1 MKKLSLVFAVSLGL
15 AACAQ
20 SDSEYARKYKN
31 KEGFKAKAE
40 QTAPAGKTVSMCDK
54 PAAVICESLT
64 NIGTKAQAELAKNA
78 LNALK
83 KAHGLSENFDGMPAS
98 FAALDEEK
106 KNLNLDSELLKR
118 ADEEYQ
124 VFYKYDADVTEAAEI
139 ARTALIGVVEKEQGV
154 SEEDK
159 RLLFSI
165 INTSL
170 VFSVT
175 ETLTNHF
182 TFKDQVVAK
191 LKETCGLDGGR
202 NASMSIVP
210 GGGPNGVIAI
220 CPGRL
225 MRNAGME
232 KEDRILSL
240 VFDLTR
246 EMAVQMK
253 LRGAKP
259 DDKAV
264 ACLSGG
270 SLSQD
275 ADSSLQVDQVQADL
289 WGYKVLNAL
298 LKNEKDIEVKKAK
311 VKKAFRSLCLDGKA
325 EEERIQNFFKLDE
338 SGINLSC
345 SSGPRC

>member
-1 MKKLSLVFAVSLGL
+1 MKKISLILAVSLGL

-20 SDSEYARKYKN
+20 SDSEYAQKYRN
-31 KEGFKAKAE
+31 KDGQKAKTD
-40 QTAPAGKTVSMCDK
+40 QTLPDGKAVSLCDK
-54 PAAVICESLT
+54 PAVVLCEGLT
-64 NIGTKAQAELAKNA
+64 NIGTKAQTELAKNA
-78 LNALK
+78 LSSLK
-83 KAHGLSENFDGMPAS
+83 KDHGLSEDFDGSPAS

-106 KNLNLDSELLKR
+106 KALNLDSELLKK

-124 VFYKYDADVTEAAEI
+124 VFYKYDADVMEAAEI
-139 ARTALIGVVEKEQGV
+139 ARTTLIGVIEKEQGI
-154 SEEDK
+154 SEDDK
-159 RLLFSI
+159 RHMFSI

-191 LKETCGLDGGR
+191 LKEICGLDGGR
-202 NASMSIVP
+202 NASLSIVP

-225 MRNAGME
+225 LRNAGAD

-246 EMAVQMK
+246 EIAVQMK
-253 LRGAKP
+253 LRGAKS
-259 DDKAV
+259 DEKAV
-264 ACLSGG
+264 ACLAST
-270 SLSQD
+270 
-275 ADSSLQVDQVQADL
+275 LQAEKAQSDL
-289 WGYKVLNAL
+289 WGYKVVNAL
-298 LKNEKDIEVKKAK
+298 LKNEKDIESKKAK

-325 EEERIQNFFKLDE
+325 EEERILNFFKLDE
-338 SGINLSC
+338 TGVELSC
-345 SSGPRC
+345 SNGPRC